1 MKAQYINLNV
11 RAPCPDCG
19 GSITT
24 FEHKHDNRELGHVII
39 DAPHSFEKKNYTRT
53 IYYLLQCAGC
63 GRAGLVKIHDNG
75 KSREGVLDSF
85 YPVSIESAKIPEN
98 VPDEITSEYREAE
111 LCASFEAWRA
121 ASALFRS
128 TLEKILKA
136 NGYLKGNLVQKID
149 GAAGDGIITES
160 RRKRA
165 HEDIRVL
172 GNDVLHDKWREVDEI
187 EVKLSHHYTQR
198 IIEDFYDDRD
208 SVEAILI
215 EKGRI
220 NKENGKEKA

>member
-1 MKAQYINLNV
+1 MRPQYINLNV

-19 GSITT
+19 GSVTT
-24 FEHKHDNRELGHVII
+24 FEYKHDNRELGSVLI
-39 DAPHSFEKKNYTRT
+39 DGAHPFKKKNYNRI
-53 IYYLLQCAGC
+53 IYFLLRCAGC
-63 GRAGLVKIHDNG
+63 GRAGLAKIHDNG
-75 KSREGVLDSF
+75 NPREGVLDSF
-85 YPVSIESAKIPEN
+85 YPISIKRAKVPDN
-98 VPDEITSEYREAE
+98 VPNEITAEYREAE
-111 LCASFEAWRA
+111 FCASFEAWRA

-149 GAAGDGIITES
+149 GAAGDGVITES

-172 GNDVLHDKWREVDEI
+172 GNDVLHDEWREVDEV
-187 EVKLSHHYTQR
+187 EVDLSHHYTQR
-198 IIEDFYDDRD
+198 ILEDFYDDRD
-208 SVEAILI
+208 SVETILI

-220 NKENGKEKA
+220 KPV